1 MIESD
6 EEAVEIRPV
15 TPVMVAKKLSG
26 DFLWDR
32 PVNGSAKA
40 GKNETSCQANS
51 EVQSFRGKVKGMQS
65 HCLGAGVKRPA
76 QVEGKAPPS

>member
-1 MIESD
+1 MKKPLSFAPAAF
-6 EEAVEIRPV
+6 AVGSE
-15 TPVMVAKKLSG
+15 TLSG
-26 DFLWDR
+26 YFLWDR
-32 PVNGSAKA
+32 PVNGSTKA

-65 HCLGAGVKRPA
+65 LCLGAGVKRPA